1 MSAFLLFFC
10 VAIALAISNIDSL
23 LQYYREIINY
33 KLIIGIGPYHVSKTI
48 VKFVNDGLMAIFFFF
63 LGLEMKYHIQE
74 GEFKDRRN
82 LLLPA
87 LTAIGGFVA
96 PALLYT
102 TLNYDSAEG
111 SAGWA
116 IPVAT
121 DTAFVL
127 AILTLMKHKVS
138 DNIKVFVIGLSIM
151 DDVLAVLTL
160 AIFYT
165 PELDII
171 PLLWS
176 LIPLVI
182 LFMLNKFKSHNH
194 FLYYVMGIILWLFVV
209 QAGVHGTIAGITL
222 ACFIPTRIELPHKT
236 VHLVKDMEASIHTL
250 VAFVILP
257 LFAFV
262 NCELPFSE
270 LKLNDVFSTISIG
283 CFIGLFF
290 GKPFGIIS
298 VMYIAKFCNYVE
310 LPKGTTMAQFF
321 GVASLCGI
329 GFTLSLFIGLQAFD
343 PAELE
348 NQMKIGVLL
357 GSLCSIIV
365 GSIIIGI
372 GSKKHKADN
381 Q

>member
-1 MSAFLLFFC
+1 LSAFLLFFC
-10 VAIALAISNIDSL
+10 VAIALGISNVDSL

-33 KLIIGIGPYHVSKTI
+33 KLVVGIGPYQVSKTI

-74 GEFKDRRN
+74 GEFKDKRN
-82 LLLPA
+82 LLLPTI
-87 LTAIGGFVA
+87 TAMGGFIV
-96 PALLYT
+96 PALLYAAF
-102 TLNYDSAEG
+102 NYDSAEG
-111 SAGWA
+111 SSGWA

-127 AILTLMKHKVS
+127 AILALMKDKVS
-138 DNIKVFVIGLSIM
+138 DNIKVFVIGLSII

-165 PELDII
+165 PQLDIV

-176 LIPLVI
+176 IIPLGV
-182 LFMLNKFKSHNH
+182 LFMLNKLNSYSR
-194 FLYYVMGIILWLFVV
+194 FLYYLMGIILWLFVV

-222 ACFIPTRIELPHKT
+222 ACFIPTRIELPNKT
-236 VHLVKDMEASIHTL
+236 IHLVKDMEASIHTL
-250 VAFVILP
+250 VAFAILP

-270 LKLNDVFSTISIG
+270 LKLDDVFSTISIG

-290 GKPFGIIS
+290 GKPLGILS
-298 VMYIAKFCNYVE
+298 FMYVVKLGRFVD
-310 LPKGTTMAQFF
+310 LPKGITITQFG
-321 GVASLCGI
+321 GVACLCGI

-343 PAELE
+343 SIELE

-357 GSLCSIIV
+357 GSL
-365 GSIIIGI
+365 GSIIIGSTII
-372 GSKKHKADN
+372 GAASPKYKVDD
-381 Q
+381 